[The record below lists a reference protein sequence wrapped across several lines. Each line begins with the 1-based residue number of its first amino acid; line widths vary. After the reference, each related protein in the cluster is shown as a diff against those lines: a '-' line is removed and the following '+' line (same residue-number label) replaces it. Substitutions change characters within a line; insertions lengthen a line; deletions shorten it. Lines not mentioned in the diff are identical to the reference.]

1 MMPAGTLVTGT
12 VAPHKPGVQAT
23 ADGGLCATQ
32 QH

>member
-23 ADGGLCATQ
+23 AHGGLGATQ

>member
-1 MMPAGTLVTGT
+1 MMPAGTPVTGS

-23 ADGGLCATQ
+23 ADGGLRATQ

>member
-1 MMPAGTLVTGT
+1 MMPAGTLVTGS

-23 ADGGLCATQ
+23 ADGDLGATQ